1 MDDNNLKPIFSSQS
15 YLESLFGFCDLCL
28 NLIDCENE
36 LFFECE
42 TCNNVIV
49 CLGCVK
55 HRTERLNSHPSDH
68 HFCPGKP
75 QSNTHWMQRNL
86 SIVCNSCREKN
97 FFGKHYQCRQCL
109 NYNICSKCLSK
120 VEHNQHH
127 TFKYISNPIK
137 IHNNRCLLAD
147 RALQI
152 LKFRNGKPTDRD
164 EITGW
169 SYLEA
174 EIIYLD
180 EMNNY
185 YTAWKE
191 ASKILEDDD
200 IDFIPSIIE
209 HEKIAL
215 PLILI

>member
-1 MDDNNLKPIFSSQS
+1 PIFSSRS

-55 HRTERLNSHPSDH
+55 HKTKRLNSHPSDH
-68 HFCPGKP
+68 QFRPVK
-75 QSNTHWMQRNL
+75 
-86 SIVCNSCREKN
+86 
-97 FFGKHYQCRQCL
+97 
-109 NYNICSKCLSK
+109 
-120 VEHNQHH
+120 HNQHH

-169 SYLEA
+169 TFLEA